1 MISPFIPFLALLPAV
16 TNTTTPPRP
25 HQRPLN
31 LNSKPTNNQHTNF
44 ISSSIFSPYENKL
57 SVREIDEPVGLKPT
71 YEWRTFADDNDLD
84 DIISNSGGT
93 FAHLPAIDC
102 FNQESDASFDVAIVG
117 HPFDLG
123 VTYRP
128 GARFGPSAARQGAR
142 RMSPT
147 VDTGVNPF
155 RDWATVVDCGDISNT
170 PFDKHLA
177 LKQLENGMKAINSR
191 RPKNA
196 TDGKAIR
203 VISIGGDHTI
213 TLPILRA
220 LHSTWGRVAVLH
232 FDSHLDTWDPVQLG
246 GGLSKYTDVNH
257 GTMLHIAHEEGLL
270 SNHSNMHLGT
280 RCPLRDQHFDLDND
294 LRCGFKYVRARELD
308 KLGIEEVVR
317 RIVETVGD
325 EYVYLSVDID
335 VLDPA
340 FAPATGTIEPGGWT
354 TRELLQIIGGLSR
367 AGLKIVGSDVVEFT
381 PVYDNTAETT
391 GIVVGEIIYEILQW
405 MVHVPVTPR
414 EYQDL

>member
-1 MISPFIPFLALLPAV
+1 MISSLLPLLTFLPTVITAIA
-16 TNTTTPPRP
+16 PPGP
-25 HQRPLN
+25 HQRPL
-31 LNSKPTNNQHTNF
+31 KPTQSPPPNF
-44 ISSSIFSPYENKL
+44 IASSIYAPYENEL
-57 SVREIDEPVGLKPT
+57 LELDEPVGLKPT
-71 YEWRTFADDNDLD
+71 FKWRTFADDLD

-93 FAHLPAIDC
+93 FAHLPAVDC
-102 FNQESDASFDVAIVG
+102 LDTSSDATFDVAIVG

-128 GARFGPSAARQGAR
+128 GARFGPNAARQGAR

-147 VDTGVNPF
+147 FGWSIDNGVNPF
-155 RDWATVVDCGDISNT
+155 RDWATVVDCGDIWNT

-177 LKQLENGMKAINSR
+177 LKQLENGMKSINSR
-191 RPKNA
+191 TPKND

-203 VISIGGDHTI
+203 AISIGGDHTI

-220 LHSTWGRVAVLH
+220 LHSTWGPVAILH
-232 FDSHLDTWDPVQLG
+232 FDSHLDTWDPAKLG

-280 RCPLRDQHFDLDND
+280 RCPLMDQHFDLDND
-294 LRCGFKYVRARELD
+294 LRCGFKYIRAKELD
-308 KLGIEEVVR
+308 ELGIEDVVR
-317 RIVETVGD
+317 RIVDVVGH

-340 FAPATGTIEPGGWT
+340 YAPATGTIEPGGWT
-354 TRELLQIIGGLSR
+354 TRELLQIIGGLSK
-367 AGLKIVGSDVVEFT
+367 AGLKIIGSDVVEFT
-381 PVYDNTAETT
+381 PVYDNKAETT
-391 GIVVGEIIYEILQW
+391 AIAIGEIIYEILQW
-405 MVHVPVTPR
+405 MVHVPVSSTKS
-414 EYQDL
+414 L